1 MKWLIGIGGVLLVAL
16 VLVLGNCAGKQLTT
30 PEKNAAYEVTDS
42 TGHLIRLAQ
51 KPQRVV
57 SLSLG
62 TDEILLGLL
71 PPERIAAVTYLA
83 ADPGISS
90 SAEEAKAV
98 AVKIRDNTEAVIGL
112 QPDLVLIADWMK
124 PELSQTLRDAGLNVY
139 VYKTPYSINEI
150 KSVINEL
157 ALVLGEGAK
166 GREIV
171 AAMDQTLNAVS
182 LAIKTIPPER
192 RQKVIALSF
201 MGAFGCKGSLFDDM
215 CSNAGVINGAAE
227 AGLEK
232 NMTLSK
238 EQIVKADPDFLLL
251 PNWNYDGKKDIE
263 GFRKS
268 VQNDPAL
275 QTVKAVREKRLLEI
289 PDCHLY
295 CVSQHAAEGI
305 KEIALLAYPE
315 AFAGKAK

>member
-1 MKWLIGIGGVLLVAL
+1 MKWLIGIGSILLVGF
-16 VLVLGNCAGKQLTT
+16 VLVLGNCADKQIMAQ
-30 PEKNAAYEVTDS
+30 EKNAAYEVTDS
-42 TGHLIRLAQ
+42 TGHVIKLAQ

-62 TDEILLGLL
+62 TDEILLGLVA
-71 PPERIAAVTYLA
+71 PERIAAVTYLA

-98 AVKIRDNTEAVIGL
+98 PVKIRDNTEAVIAL

-157 ALVLGEGAK
+157 AGVLGEGAK
-166 GREIV
+166 GREVV
-171 AAMDQTLNAVS
+171 AAMDEKLNLVS
-182 LAIKTIPPER
+182 SVIKELPQER

-215 CSNAGVINGAAE
+215 CNNAGVINGAAE

-238 EQIVKADPDFLLL
+238 EQIIQADPDFFLL
-251 PNWNYDGKKDIE
+251 PNWNYDGKNDIE
-263 GFRKS
+263 GFRRS

-289 PDCHLY
+289 PDRHLY
-295 CVSQHAAEGI
+295 CVSQHAADGI
-305 KEIALLAYPE
+305 KELAMLAYPE